1 MHTELAG
8 RTALITGASVGI
20 GRACAKAL
28 ALEGVHVAIA
38 ARRKAL
44 LDELAEEIVAAGK
57 ARPVTIAIDVMQTDA
72 ARTIAEAAERGLG
85 RVDILVN
92 SAGGSRPLPIDA
104 PEERWEEGMT
114 LNFTRL
120 RQLTH
125 AVLPGMID
133 RRWGR
138 VLNISGKSEPD
149 RMNVAYPSKAAI
161 HGWAKALS
169 REVGRYGITVNSI
182 PPGKIVSEQI
192 LRNYSA
198 EQLQRYREEIP
209 LGELGEPQDVANLV
223 VFLAS
228 NLGRYITGTVIPVDG
243 GFRRYAF

>member
-1 MHTELAG
+1 MKTELAG
-8 RTALITGASVGI
+8 KTALITGASVGI
-20 GRACAKAL
+20 GRACAMAL
-28 ALEGVHVAIA
+28 ALEDVHVAIV
-38 ARRKAL
+38 ARRQAL
-44 LDELAEEIVAAGK
+44 LDELANEIVAAGK
-57 ARPVTIAIDVMQTDA
+57 SRPVVIPIDVMQPDA
-72 ARTIAEAAERGLG
+72 AQTIATAAKQGLG

-120 RQLTH
+120 RQLSQ
-125 AVLPGMID
+125 AVLPDMIAG
-133 RRWGR
+133 RWGR
-138 VLNISGKSEPD
+138 ILNISGKSEPD

-198 EQLQRYREEIP
+198 EQLQRYRDEIP
-209 LGELGEPQDVANLV
+209 LGDLGEPQDVANLV
-223 VFLAS
+223 VFLSS